1 MRLWRSLTDLQLKP
15 AASKESAGLGHL
27 AAVCWPLVLR
37 ACGRSRSERRW
48 GSRARARD
56 FFPATQLKK
65 RFCTKK
71 HRQRAARF
79 LGLLGKSRR
88 CVAQLSVRGAHFVP
102 GRWSPCLLALLV
114 LVIFWFLAPPHFW
127 YNNNRKRPR
136 YEHRRRANKTNPTT
150 QQPCWAR
157 LERPGG
163 CGDSNGGC
171 RDETQNSLL
180 CVGGKHT
187 PLVGPRCH
195 FRQCEVA
202 LTQDRTQVHGLDEEN
217 LSG

>member
-1 MRLWRSLTDLQLKP
+1 MHLRRISRCATPYLEQRSVGLLSPPHMRDLSQKFEGVETVDPPSSVLVSSRSTRISGSHLAERAERRATDLQLKP

-114 LVIFWFLAPPHFW
+114 LVLFWFLAPPHFW
-127 YNNNRKRPR
+127 YIITTERGPATNTAAAQTKRTR
-136 YEHRRRANKTNPTT
+136 
-150 QQPCWAR
+150 QP
-157 LERPGG
+157 
-163 CGDSNGGC
+163 
-171 RDETQNSLL
+171 NSP
-180 CVGGKHT
+180 VGR
-187 PLVGPRCH
+187 V
-195 FRQCEVA
+195 
-202 LTQDRTQVHGLDEEN
+202 
-217 LSG
+217 